1 MPGRPHPP
9 QAGDRAITEFHL
21 RDGGARHAELLGD
34 VLLGQPARF
43 ARLPQSPAQFG
54 LIDGMLRRP
63 CGLPLKAGFR
73 PSCVGRVL
81 QNRPCIFQYIF
92 C

>member
-1 MPGRPHPP
+1 M
-9 QAGDRAITEFHL
+9 

-54 LIDGMLRRP
+54 LIDGHAAPSLWFAVESRLPAELRLSSFAKP
-63 CGLPLKAGFR
+63 AMYISVHFLMISVGLA
-73 PSCVGRVL
+73 
-81 QNRPCIFQYIF
+81 
-92 C
+92 